1 METQPTKTF
10 ATIYETLYG
19 HPEPEPGTAEPEP
32 AEYLFECK
40 RCKTPQPRSAYWPK
54 PHLKCGHDSVC
65 RTCQKIRRVELAN
78 KQLPPPS
85 IRRPPTIAVTTCQK
99 IRRVELANKQL
110 PPPSIRRPPTIAVT
124 PLHTRQDKLF
134 TGQPGQALAK
144 VHLRDRCDQPYQ
156 RGRS

>member
-85 IRRPPTIAVTTCQK
+85 IRRPPTIAVT
-99 IRRVELANKQL
+99 
-110 PPPSIRRPPTIAVT
+110 